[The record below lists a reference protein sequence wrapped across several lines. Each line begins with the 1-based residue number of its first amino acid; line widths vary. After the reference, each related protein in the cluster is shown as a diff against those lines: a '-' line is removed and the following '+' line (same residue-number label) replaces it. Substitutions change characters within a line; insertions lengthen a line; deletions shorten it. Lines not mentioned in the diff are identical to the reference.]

1 MPFNPSKPYRTKAQP
16 APAWDDDDLPEE
28 LQGGADHA
36 HDSVPA
42 ITTKAPPTGAR
53 LRGLAFAMLGR
64 REHSGQE
71 LAQKLHELDAD
82 PVEVAA
88 LMEEFQSQNYQS
100 DQRMAEMIVRSNV
113 RKGRGPARVKQTLR
127 ERHVDLTLAVEQIE
141 ETDWLALA
149 RDLRIKKFGPA
160 LPSDHKEKARQMRF
174 LQYRGFDGHVCGKAI
189 QSNGDED

>member
-1 MPFNPSKPYRTKAQP
+1 MPKGYPAYRPKANVTP
-16 APAWDDDDLPEE
+16 VDEHDDLPDGFAGDDGTTEH
-28 LQGGADHA
+28 GT
-36 HDSVPA
+36 PT

-88 LMEEFQSQNYQS
+88 LLQEFQSQNYQS
-100 DQRMAEMIVRSNV
+100 DQRMAEMIVRANV

-127 ERHVDLTLAVEQIE
+127 ERHVDLELASEQIID
-141 ETDWLALA
+141 TDWLALA
-149 RDLRIKKFGPA
+149 RALRIKKFGLDLPA
-160 LPSDHKEKARQMRF
+160 DPKEKARQMRF

-189 QSNGDED
+189 ASNGEDN